1 VFNGLLVD
9 NYVIYICIIPFFQ
22 MGFFAYLT
30 IYKRTSVINIE
41 DLGFLNG
48 FRRCFDDV
56 GFVLYNTITIEIPT

>member
-1 VFNGLLVD
+1 
-9 NYVIYICIIPFFQ
+9 